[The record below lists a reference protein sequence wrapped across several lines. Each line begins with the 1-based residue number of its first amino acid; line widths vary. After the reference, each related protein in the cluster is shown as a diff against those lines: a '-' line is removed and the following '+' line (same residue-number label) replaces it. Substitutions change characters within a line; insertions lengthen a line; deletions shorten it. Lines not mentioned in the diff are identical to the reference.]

1 MLSDVDDPGS
11 PHLAV
16 DIDDGSRHFPRS
28 GPCLGNC
35 GQAFEQTSLG
45 HDAPP
50 AFAGRTRLV
59 PLPLRSWRDLPITKK
74 RAVRRASDTCVGGF
88 VFGEPDV
95 KARERGAF
103 SPGTRSS

>member
-74 RAVRRASDTCVGGF
+74 ERSGERLIHAFEVSCCE
-88 VFGEPDV
+88 EPDV
-95 KARERGAF
+95 KARERGIF
-103 SPGTRSS
+103 SPGTRTS